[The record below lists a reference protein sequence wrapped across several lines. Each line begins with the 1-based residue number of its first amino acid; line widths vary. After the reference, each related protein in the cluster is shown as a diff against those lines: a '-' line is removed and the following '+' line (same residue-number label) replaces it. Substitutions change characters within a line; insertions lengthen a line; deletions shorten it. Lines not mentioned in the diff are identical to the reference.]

1 MSNTL
6 ITSVSG
12 VRGIVGVDLTPDMVA
27 RYAAAFGTIAKR
39 GRSGVVVLGRDAR
52 TSGPMFAAAVRAGLQ
67 SVGVGVIDCGLI
79 PTPTAQLA
87 VEHHRAAGGIVITAS
102 HNPVEWN
109 ALKFIGSDGMFLDR
123 EHASELFDAVAR
135 GDFARASWH
144 ELGNVE
150 HDDAAVARHLEAVL
164 ALDVVDV
171 DRIRAKAFK
180 VALDCV
186 RGAGGT
192 IMPALLQRLGCSLE
206 VMDTETDGRFPR
218 APEPIPSNLTALGE
232 LVRKA
237 EADVGLAVDPDVD
250 RLAIVDEEGRPIG
263 EDYTLA
269 FAVRSVLADRPGP
282 VVANLST
289 SLVVAD
295 AARTNEVAFE
305 RAPVGEANVARVIQS
320 ANAVIGGEGNGGV
333 MLPALHVGRDA
344 PVAAALVLNWLARTG
359 RSVSA
364 LVAESPRYTIVKAKA
379 DRGGELGRCY
389 AALEQRFQD
398 ATVDRQDGLH
408 LSWPDSWLH
417 VRPSGTE
424 PIVRLIA
431 EAPTRDAAERLV
443 EIAQAALLEEASTPC
458 AE

>member
-12 VRGIVGVDLTPDMVA
+12 VRGLVGVDLTPEMVA
-27 RYAAAFGTIAKR
+27 RYAAAFGSIANGSAKR
-39 GRSGVVVLGRDAR
+39 SVVLARDAR
-52 TSGPMFAAAVRAGLQ
+52 TSGAMIAAAAGSGLQ
-67 SVGVGVIDCGLI
+67 SVGIGVIDCGLV

-109 ALKFIGSDGMFLDR
+109 ALKFIGPDGMFLDQENAQR
-123 EHASELFDAVAR
+123 LFEVVDR
-135 GDFARASWH
+135 GKVTRASWD
-144 ELGNVE
+144 GIGQAAF
-150 HDDAAVARHLEAVL
+150 DGAAVERHIEAVL

-171 DRIRAKAFK
+171 DRIRSMQLK

-192 IMPALLQRLGCSLE
+192 IMPSLLQQLGCDVE
-206 VMDTETDGRFPR
+206 VINGETDGRFPR
-218 APEPIPSNLTALGE
+218 PPEPIPANLHELSDAVTRSGAQLGI
-232 LVRKA
+232 
-237 EADVGLAVDPDVD
+237 AVDPDVD
-250 RLAIVDEEGRPIG
+250 RLAIVDERGHPIG

-269 FAVRSVLADRPGP
+269 FAVRAVLAHQRGP
-282 VVANLST
+282 VAVNLST

-295 AARTNEVAFE
+295 AARAFAITVE
-305 RAPVGEANVARVIQS
+305 RAPVGEANVARVMQRIG
-320 ANAVIGGEGNGGV
+320 AVIGGEGNGGV

-344 PVAAALVLNWLARTG
+344 PVAAVLILDLLARTG
-359 RSVSA
+359 CSISQLVSDA
-364 LVAESPRYTIVKAKA
+364 PQYTIVKSKV
-379 DRGGELGRCY
+379 GRQDDLPSAY
-389 AALEQRFQD
+389 RRLEQHFPD

-408 LSWPDSWLH
+408 LSWDDSWLH

-431 EAPTRDAAERLV
+431 EAPSKAAAQQLVAAAQRTLEPER
-443 EIAQAALLEEASTPC
+443 SS
-458 AE
+458 